1 MKRVVLLSL
10 LMLGACGQTAT
21 LKPRPGALLPP
32 APAAA
37 RSVPTAEQ
45 LMTPDSQARPQRND
59 DLLQKSETR
68 PADRFDLP
76 PPG

>member
-21 LKPRPGALLPP
+21 LKPRPGASLPP